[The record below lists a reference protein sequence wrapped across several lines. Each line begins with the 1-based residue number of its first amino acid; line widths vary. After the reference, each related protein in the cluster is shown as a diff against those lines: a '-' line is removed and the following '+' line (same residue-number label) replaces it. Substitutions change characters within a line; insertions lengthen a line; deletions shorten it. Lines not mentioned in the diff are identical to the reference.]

1 MYVEVC
7 RAVTRIGLTEA
18 QVNIKVGKTLA
29 SAIDKGEE
37 VTEKTKEATKET
49 LGTERCC
56 IEDVDSANLGHVV

>member
-1 MYVEVC
+1 M
-7 RAVTRIGLTEA
+7 

-49 LGTERCC
+49 LGMKCC
-56 IEDVDSANLGHVV
+56 CLEGVGNADLGYVA